1 MSGPETKTVSATAEV
16 KSRPAASIDSLGVSG
31 AGTVL
36 LPRVKPLSVFAAG
49 RERFEFLVRGFCNVH
64 TAKIV
69 AFQDLPLE
77 EYGWDRFDCRFRH
90 IRNVP
95 EGMVYLAERTN

>member
-1 MSGPETKTVSATAEV
+1 MSGPETKTVSATAL
-16 KSRPAASIDSLGVSG
+16 SRPAASAPPPSRASG

-36 LPRVKPLSVFAAG
+36 LPRFKPLAVFAAG